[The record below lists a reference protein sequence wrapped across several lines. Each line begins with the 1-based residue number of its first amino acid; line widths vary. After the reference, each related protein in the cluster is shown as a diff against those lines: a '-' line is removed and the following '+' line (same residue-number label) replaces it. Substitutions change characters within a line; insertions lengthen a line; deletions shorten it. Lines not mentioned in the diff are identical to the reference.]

1 MLHIGMFTNTH
12 RMFYRQGASNM
23 YTVNDFGELVYI
35 TFDQVVFIVSTWE
48 V

>member
-1 MLHIGMFTNTH
+1 MIHLGMFVNTY

-35 TFDQVVFIVSTWE
+35 NFDKVVFIVSTWSI
-48 V
+48 